1 MSSYSSNGEDRLGP
15 GDMKEV
21 SSTALTATSLP
32 AEVIIPNK
40 DTAVP
45 VYNCSKHP
53 SRHSPLRNICQGPAN
68 FLFKDSDTENRL
80 VLWHGGRDVNGGMN

>member
-45 VYNCSKHP
+45 VYSCSKHP

-80 VLWHGGRDVNGGMN
+80 VLWHGGRDVNGRMN